1 MSVKNLYIVFI
12 LIFTL
17 VSCNNSNSK
26 KELVPEQKSKPVN
39 HSKTR
44 NNIIDLSPKAKKLT
58 ENWIEYQN
66 INEYIQ
72 QYKEISITNSLL
84 NAKHLAELTQLL
96 KDSIRVEKLDN
107 SSVKIRLNVLN
118 TEALRLADMSTI
130 NQITEEEVILENKN
144 ILNAYSAL
152 NIKIN
157 NIVSQENLNIQL
169 KAFID
174 EVTKKKV
181 VSDTLPNIVDSIQQ

>member
-12 LIFTL
+12 IIFTL

-26 KELVPEQKSKPVN
+26 KELVPEEKSKPAN
-39 HSKTR
+39 HTKTK
-44 NNIIDLSPKAKKLT
+44 NVIIDLTPKAKKLT
-58 ENWIEYQN
+58 QNWIEYQN

-84 NAKHLAELTQLL
+84 NAKRLAELTQQL
-96 KDSIRVEKLDN
+96 KDSIRVEKLNN

-118 TEALRLADMSTI
+118 NEALRLSDMATI
-130 NQITEEEVILENKN
+130 NQITEKEVILENTN

-157 NIVSQENLNIQL
+157 NIVSQENINSQL

-174 EVTKKKV
+174 EVTKNKV
-181 VSDTLPNIVDSIQQ
+181 LSDTLPNIMDTIQ

>member
-12 LIFTL
+12 ILFTI
-17 VSCNNSNSK
+17 VSCNDSNSK
-26 KELVPEQKSKPVN
+26 KELIPEQKSKPAN
-39 HSKTR
+39 HTKTK
-44 NNIIDLSPKAKKLT
+44 NAIIDLSPKAKKMT
-58 ENWIEYQN
+58 QNWMEYQN

-72 QYKEISITNSLL
+72 QYKDISITNSLL
-84 NAKHLAELTQLL
+84 NAKHLAELTQQL
-96 KDSIRVEKLDN
+96 KDSIRIEKLDN

-118 TEALRLADMSTI
+118 NEALRLADMATI
-130 NQITEEEVILENKN
+130 NQITEKEVILENKN

-157 NIVSQENLNIQL
+157 NIVSQENLNSQL

-174 EVTKKKV
+174 EVTKDKV
-181 VSDTLPNIVDSIQQ
+181 LSDSLPIIKDTIQ

>member
-1 MSVKNLYIVFI
+1 MSVKKIYIVFI
-12 LIFTL
+12 IIFTI
-17 VSCNNSNSK
+17 VSCNNSK
-26 KELVPEQKSKPVN
+26 KELAPEQKSKPAN
-39 HSKTR
+39 HTKTK
-44 NNIIDLSPKAKKLT
+44 NAIIDLTPKAKKLT
-58 ENWIEYQN
+58 QNWIEYQN

-84 NAKHLAELTQLL
+84 NAKRLAELTQQL
-96 KDSIRVEKLDN
+96 KDSIRVEKLNN

-118 TEALRLADMSTI
+118 NEALRLADMATI
-130 NQITEEEVILENKN
+130 NQITEKEVIIENKN

-157 NIVSQENLNIQL
+157 NIVSQENINSQL

-174 EVTKKKV
+174 EVTKDKV
-181 VSDTLPNIVDSIQQ
+181 LSDTLPKIMDTIQ